1 MKQVQDFMNS
11 DDFSQNAGGRG
22 LPGLAA
28 ALLPRC
34 KELLERKSG
43 RLPT

>member
-11 DDFSQNAGGRG
+11 DDFSQNAGGRV

-28 ALLPRC
+28 ALLQRC
-34 KELLERKSG
+34 KELLERKGG
-43 RLPT
+43 RLPK